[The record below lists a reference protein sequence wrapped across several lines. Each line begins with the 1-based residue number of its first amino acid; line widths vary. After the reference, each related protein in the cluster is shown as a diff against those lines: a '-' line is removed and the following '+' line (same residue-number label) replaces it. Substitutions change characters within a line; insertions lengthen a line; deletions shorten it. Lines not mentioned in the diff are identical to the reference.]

1 MNDEDWLGSN
11 IDFTIARGIQN
22 KAKIRAIRDYFLSRQ
37 TAVIDT
43 KRTAINNALDETEKL
58 SKSEAESLFTGLV
71 IAGVATERSGGPTF
85 ADYTFQV
92 ECDLASRVL
101 EGQRVGR
108 EAMDQISIEEEES
121 RVTLTATLPPGVR
134 IQSGTNVRPLSSD
147 IRQLFFDADSVVRI
161 ANPYFDA
168 SQTVVGDI
176 ASLADRGVK
185 TKILTRETSS
195 NDRRL
200 TSTLNTIYEK
210 ISPDKRRFLEV
221 RDLYGENVL
230 TGRQSYATHAKI
242 AIADNTLCY
251 IGSANLTKMNLTNN
265 FEMGVLLYHGIVN
278 NVICVYDAVFKSA
291 RVVNLPL

>member
-1 MNDEDWLGSN
+1 MNDEGWLGSN
-11 IDFTIARGIQN
+11 IDFTIARGIRDA
-22 KAKIRAIRDYFLSRQ
+22 AKIRAIRDYFSSRQ

-43 KRTAINNALDETEKL
+43 KRTAINNTLDREEKL

-71 IAGVATERSGGPTF
+71 IAGVATERSGGSTF

-92 ECDLASRVL
+92 ECGLASRVL

-108 EAMDQISIEEEES
+108 EAMDQVLIKEEES
-121 RVTLTATLPPGVR
+121 RVTLTATLSPGVH
-134 IQSGTNVRPLSSD
+134 IQNGTNVRPLSSD
-147 IRQLFFDADSVVRI
+147 IRQLFFDADSIVRI

-168 SQTVVGDI
+168 SQTVIGDI
-176 ASLADRGVK
+176 ASLANRCVT
-185 TKILTRETSS
+185 TKILTRETLS

-200 TSTLNTIYEK
+200 TSTLNTIYKK

-221 RDLYGENVL
+221 RDLYGENDQ

-242 AIADNTLCY
+242 AIADNSLCY

-265 FEMGVLLYHGIVN
+265 FEMGVLLYDSIVN
-278 NVICVYDAVFKSA
+278 DVISVYDAVFKSA